1 MEGRHAELREKD
13 LAERLELED
22 AGDLPGGPVTKTP
35 HSQCWGPGFDPW
47 SGNKVPHAAA
57 RTQHSQIN

>member
-22 AGDLPGGPVTKTP
+22 AGDLPAGPVTKTP

-47 SGNKVPHAAA
+47 SGK
-57 RTQHSQIN
+57 